1 MMSPTRQTFACIL
14 MILGVAV
21 CGHAQST
28 PSKEPTASISG
39 KVTIHG
45 EGVKGVIVTLR
56 SMEPTSFRKLTSY
69 RGVTDA
75 KGEYRIANVPP
86 GNYSVSPTA
95 TAFVFEGDSNG
106 GRSLIINGSETVED
120 FDFSLIRGGVITGR
134 VVDSDGKPVIEEE
147 VYLSP
152 DVPSYGSPPPN
163 AITDDRGIYRIF
175 GLRPG
180 KYKVAAGKNDVGPS
194 PTGPPRGAVYSRT
207 YYPGGTDPAQATVIQ
222 ISDGSEATNVDIT
235 FGRTLT
241 RHTATG
247 RVVNGQTGQPIPDV
261 RYNVVQFFSPSST
274 SSHRGSLTNK
284 QGEFKLEN
292 LTPGQ
297 YAVYVTP
304 EEGKEWRSEELR
316 FTIADE
322 DVTGLVVKTE
332 KGASL
337 AGMVVL
343 DGPYDNAVRERL
355 NNMRLVVFV
364 ATEKSLQ
371 RGGTM
376 GMETRVRPDGS
387 FRFGGLV
394 AGSASFLPDLSQ
406 RFRIVRIERAGIIQ
420 SGGDLPGGVLEIKQG
435 EDITGVRIV
444 LGYGDASINGI
455 VTIENGT
462 IPSNGRIFLRA
473 RKLNDNPQNTWID
486 ATTLIDTRGQF
497 VIDNLFPGTYELT
510 AGVFVQGSRAP
521 LGPTKQQVVVT
532 AGSTTNTTIRV
543 DLNLPQLK
551 P

>member
-1 MMSPTRQTFACIL
+1 MMSPSRQTLACIL
-14 MILGVAV
+14 MVLGVAV

-28 PSKEPTASISG
+28 SAKEPTASISG
-39 KVTIHG
+39 KVTFHA
-45 EGVKGVIVTLR
+45 EGVKGVIVALR

-69 RGVTDA
+69 RGVTNA

-134 VVDSDGKPVIEEE
+134 VVDSDGRPVIEEE

-152 DVPSYGSPPPN
+152 DVPSYGSPLPA

-175 GLRPG
+175 GLKPG

-194 PTGPPRGAVYSRT
+194 PSGPPRGAVYSRT
-207 YYPGGTDPAQATVIQ
+207 YYPGGTDPAQAIVIQ

-241 RHTATG
+241 RHTASG
-247 RVVNGQTGQPIPDV
+247 RVVNGQTGQPLPDV
-261 RYNVVQFFSPSST
+261 RYNIIQFFGPSST
-274 SSHRGSLTNK
+274 SSHRGSLTNNK
-284 QGEFKLEN
+284 GEFKLEN

-297 YAVYVTP
+297 YAIFITP

-316 FTIADE
+316 FTIVDE

-343 DGPYDNAVRERL
+343 DGPYDSAVREQL
-355 NNMRLVVFV
+355 NNLKLIIFV

-376 GMETRVRPDGS
+376 GMETRLRPDGS
-387 FRFGGLV
+387 FRFGGLQ
-394 AGSASFLPDLSQ
+394 AGSASFLPDFSQ
-406 RFRIVRIERAGIIQ
+406 HFQITRIERAGIIQ
-420 SGGDLPGGVLEIKQG
+420 TGGALEIKQG

-444 LGYGDASINGI
+444 LGYGDGSINGR
-455 VTIENGT
+455 VMIENGT
-462 IPSNGRIFLRA
+462 IPANGRIFLRA
-473 RKLNDNPQNTWID
+473 RKMNDNPQNTWID
-486 ATTLIDTRGQF
+486 ATTRIDARGQF

-510 AGVFVQGSRAP
+510 AGVLVQGSRAP

-532 AGSTTNTTIRV
+532 AGSTTNTTIRL
-543 DLNLPQLK
+543 DLNVPQLK